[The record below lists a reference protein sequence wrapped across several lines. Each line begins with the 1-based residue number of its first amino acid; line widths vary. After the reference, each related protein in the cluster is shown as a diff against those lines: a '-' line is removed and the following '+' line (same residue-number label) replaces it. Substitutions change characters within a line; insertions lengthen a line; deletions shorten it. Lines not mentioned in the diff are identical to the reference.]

1 MRLISLY
8 YPDQEPI
15 FGKELVSV
23 IQFKIICLNVIY
35 ILEIAANIHLYLD
48 LFEPKITRKRKGKKQ
63 FVDSFAQD
71 QLHAIGS
78 VSQAGKF
85 CRECDN
91 CWKRKLKHK
100 LMYRSNIII
109 YF

>member
-23 IQFKIICLNVIY
+23 IQFKIIFLNVIY

-48 LFEPKITRKRKGKKQ
+48 LFEPKITRKRKERNNLLT
-63 FVDSFAQD
+63 A
-71 QLHAIGS
+71 LHKINS
-78 VSQAGKF
+78 MQ
-85 CRECDN
+85 
-91 CWKRKLKHK
+91 
-100 LMYRSNIII
+100 
-109 YF
+109 